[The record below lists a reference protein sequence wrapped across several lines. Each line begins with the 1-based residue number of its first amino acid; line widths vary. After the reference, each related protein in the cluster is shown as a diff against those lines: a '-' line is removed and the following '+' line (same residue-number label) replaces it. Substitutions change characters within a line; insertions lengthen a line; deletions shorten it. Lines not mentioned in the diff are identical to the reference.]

1 MNISFRPLTK
11 YDANYRNV
19 IGLYKEAFPGARFI
33 PTWILRYKLR
43 KGKAGFNVLYAD
55 NTWIGLIYTTAYKD
69 IIFVQFLAILDSY
82 RSAGLGSK
90 VMDLLREM
98 HSEKRIVLTIEEIDK
113 HATNYQ
119 QRIKRREFYE
129 RNGFSSSGY
138 IVKEPSERLE
148 MMIIGGSISKGEIEE
163 LYESLLGGRLGFF
176 FGPEVMK
183 I

>member
-1 MNISFRPLTK
+1 MNINFRPLTK

-19 IGLYKEAFPGARFI
+19 IALYKEAFPGARFI

-43 KGKAGFNVLYAD
+43 KGKVGFNVLYAD
-55 NTWIGLIYTTAYKD
+55 NTWIGLIYSTEYKD
-69 IIFVQFLAILDSY
+69 ILFVQFLAISDSY
-82 RSAGLGSK
+82 RSSGLGSK
-90 VMDLLREM
+90 VMDLLRDM
-98 HSEKRIVLTIEEIDK
+98 HSENRIVLTIEEIDR
-113 HATNYQ
+113 HAKNHQ

-163 LYESLLGGRLGFF
+163 LYKSLLGGMLDFFLG
-176 FGPEVMK
+176 PKIMK